1 MVITCTLATQPLD
14 IPFPERIMEE
24 LEDPEPE
31 SLLQHQE
38 QGRRGI
44 RNWLQSILSL
54 LSITEL
60 V

>member
-1 MVITCTLATQPLD
+1 MVITCTLATQHLD

-38 QGRRGI
+38 QGRTGI
-44 RNWLQSILSL
+44 RNLLQSILSL
-54 LSITEL
+54 LSISEL